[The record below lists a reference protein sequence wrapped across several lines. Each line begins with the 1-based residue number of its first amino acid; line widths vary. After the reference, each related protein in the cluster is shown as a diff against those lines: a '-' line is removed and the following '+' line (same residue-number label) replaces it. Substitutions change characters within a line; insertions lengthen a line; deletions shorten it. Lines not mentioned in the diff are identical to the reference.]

1 MALLPSQQQGQN
13 FQKAWGRNGVGK
25 NPYAFPKI
33 HVFLHVSYWIRKHLE
48 KVKSFFCLRYPFM
61 YKMLPSSSNY

>member
-48 KVKSFFCLRYPFM
+48 KVKFL
-61 YKMLPSSSNY
+61 LP